1 MSPLVSI
8 VTPCLNASRWLRAC
22 VDSALAQTWMEKEII
37 VVDDGSTDES
47 LAILRGYGDALHVIA
62 SPHAGAPH
70 ARNAGLA
77 AARGE
82 WVQFLDADDYLE
94 PPKIASQL
102 AEAREE
108 ADVLYSPAIVE
119 TWRDDRASER
129 VTHPLDPASDLYER
143 WFTFQLPQTG
153 AALWRAD
160 AIRRIG
166 GWNEAMPCG
175 QDHELYLRALQAEL
189 RFHATDSSHAVYRI
203 WSEETLCR
211 KDPLLVIEVRTKLV
225 LQLVAWLRDSGRLT
239 PRNHRA
245 AGRACFE
252 MARQLA
258 RHDMTQASDYHA
270 ARRCEGL
277 IALDGPAAPP
287 LYRLA
292 YHTLGFAAAE
302 RIARLRRS

>member
-1 MSPLVSI
+1 MNPLVSI
-8 VTPCLNASRWLRAC
+8 VIPCMNASRWLRPC
-22 VDSALAQTWMEKEII
+22 VDSALAQTHHEKEII

-47 LAILRGYGDALHVIA
+47 LSILRSYGDTIRVIA

-70 ARNAGLA
+70 ARNTGLA
-77 AARGE
+77 AASGE

-102 AEAREE
+102 AEARAE

-119 TWRDDRASER
+119 TWRDDRAAGR
-129 VTHPLDPASDLYER
+129 VVHPLDPASDLYER

-153 AALWRAD
+153 AALWRAT

-189 RFHATDSSHAVYRI
+189 RFHATESSHAVYRI
-203 WSEETLCR
+203 WSESTLCR
-211 KDPLLVIEVRTKLV
+211 KDPLLVIEVRTKLL
-225 LQLVAWLRDSGRLT
+225 LQLFAWLRDTGRLT
-239 PRNHRA
+239 SRNHRA

-252 MARQLA
+252 MARQLVRYDLA
-258 RHDMTQASDYHA
+258 KASDYHA
-270 ARRCEGL
+270 ARRSEGL

-292 YHTLGFAAAE
+292 YRTLGFATAE
-302 RIARLRRS
+302 RIAMLRRS

>member
-1 MSPLVSI
+1 MKPLVSI
-8 VTPCLNASRWLRAC
+8 IIPCFDAARWLRAC
-22 VDSALAQTWMEKEII
+22 VDSALAQTWTEKEII
-37 VVDDGSTDES
+37 VVDDGSTDNS
-47 LAILRGYGDALHVIA
+47 PAILRGYGDAIRVIA
-62 SPHAGAPH
+62 TPHAGAPH

-77 AARGE
+77 AAQGE
-82 WVQFLDADDYLE
+82 WVQFLDADDYIE

-102 AEAREE
+102 AETPAE

-119 TWRDDRASER
+119 TWSDDRAVER
-129 VTHPLDPASDLYER
+129 VIHPLDPASDLYER

-189 RFHATDSSHAVYRI
+189 RFHATESSHAVYRI
-203 WSEETLCR
+203 WSESTLCR
-211 KDPLLVIEVRTKLV
+211 KDPLLVIEVRTKLA
-225 LQLVAWLRDSGRLT
+225 LQLVAWLRAAGRLT

-258 RHDMTQASDYHA
+258 RHDLAKASDYHA
-270 ARRCEGL
+270 ARRTEGL

-287 LYRLA
+287 LYRLV
-292 YHTLGFAAAE
+292 YRTLGFAAAE
-302 RIARLRRS
+302 RIAMLRRT